1 MIEVNSRNVFHS
13 SILFFFCSFKN
24 SLGVFCQPLRNH
36 THQIKIWNIEIEE
49 NRRSVKFLFTKMN
62 LQSFHFAKCW
72 KFPSTPLFEM
82 ENFGKL
88 LCKRA
93 PWTQWMYA
101 VQMCACRVATS
112 GGGTKFVVA
121 KCKFGSILLM
131 WAYWKPIMGSYYD
144 SDSDSDSNSTT
155 AAIAK
160 KRSSPI
166 YVHRFVLYLFSIFSI
181 AEAVAVPLP
190 LGSVSFPF
198 SFLCSRLNF
207 PIN

>member
-1 MIEVNSRNVFHS
+1 
-13 SILFFFCSFKN
+13 
-24 SLGVFCQPLRNH
+24 
-36 THQIKIWNIEIEE
+36 
-49 NRRSVKFLFTKMN
+49 MN

-93 PWTQWMYA
+93 PWTQWAYKCVHVESLLVVV
-101 VQMCACRVATS
+101 VQSLSWPNANSGQFYWCERIENQSWVAT
-112 GGGTKFVVA
+112 
-121 KCKFGSILLM
+121 
-131 WAYWKPIMGSYYD
+131 SYYD
-144 SDSDSDSNSTT
+144 SASDSDSNSTT

-181 AEAVAVPLP
+181 VEAVAVPLP
-190 LGSVSFPF
+190 LGSFSFPF